1 MSISKREEY
10 DLSYEEKT
18 FNQISERSSSDY
30 LLEETIKL
38 WLFKNIKKM
47 RVFGGEMEKVD
58 MGGGKKIVIDK
69 FRSYL
74 ERLDK
79 DI

>member
-18 FNQISERSSSDY
+18 FNQISQRSSSDY

-47 RVFGGEMEKVD
+47 RVFSGEMEKVD

-69 FRSYL
+69 FKSYL
-74 ERLDK
+74 ERL
-79 DI
+79 

>member
-1 MSISKREEY
+1 
-10 DLSYEEKT
+10 
-18 FNQISERSSSDY
+18 
-30 LLEETIKL
+30 
-38 WLFKNIKKM
+38 M

-69 FRSYL
+69 FKSYL

-79 DI
+79 EIQKIGVIE